1 MALSLNKNKN
11 ESKQI
16 LLYINTYFFLFIWM
30 LMIIPIN
37 SQCTKG
43 TKINDTSCFNDLI
56 IIKNYYRA
64 GNFATNKNGDMII
77 EYSNEHEGLLNKRLF
92 YGIKKSGRY
101 LFSNKEA
108 YKEKEI
114 NNPNDAGTIN
124 ARYEARNIFVSLE
137 GDLNKNKEYLFSTS
151 AYETLTEL
159 HDLENDDYKSRETKD
174 FFNIIDIFSFEY
186 SLFGNIENGKNV
198 YYCIFTQHEEDEL
211 EITEKNSNNE
221 DVVNHYNYSKT
232 FTIKKFG
239 FTSYDLSNYDLIT
252 SLNNTNNYN
261 DRVISSFILKD
272 YEILVIFFLRKADEE
287 FKDGKYAI
295 IFYDLDLNLKNE
307 INITDIITE
316 PRSGDGVFSKCLYL
330 KEKYAA
336 FIYFT
341 KGYDATTILF
351 NILKFDKT
359 GDSPND
365 LYSYTEIL
373 TKNIEDIQANCIS
386 DVPLNDF
393 VKVDDNR
400 LVFVTTVRGENI
412 DVDVYHF
419 SLHIIFMDLYNTY
432 EKMKTRHFHY
442 DLSWHQ
448 IRKELYGYIYNG
460 YFVLSATVVT
470 PQSYTSEDYF
480 SFLLFFGY
488 ANGTDMEIDIS
499 PYLTDVPDH
508 DASKNLYNFLISK
521 LVIDNNIFEYEQ
533 INRINLVTI
542 PPELLFYNKTN
553 GEKDENKLINNNDF
567 FEEEHVLEQNKNLNK
582 IDKLYYL
589 EYQYLVKEPEYSVFY
604 NTDNKDVSGEDNLEE
619 IFNQNRKT
627 FYGRTNI
634 LKFKLCYDFCG
645 KCIEFGTK
653 INEQKCLTCLENY
666 AYNYWHYVDKYTQNC
681 VQENHFYDEALQDNI
696 ECDGTFKYFYPQE
709 GKKICFKSD
718 LNCPDEFNYYNSTTK
733 ECQKVPKISESCSF
747 NEYKNNNCSL
757 NESNSEILSK
767 MRDMIYSFPG
777 RGSSLV
783 VEGQNGVAFKVYDTA
798 REYKMSAN
806 DRLTII
812 DLGNCEQ
819 KLKNYYHI
827 NEPLLIVQ
835 AEQYTDKAYEKNV
848 KYEVYNPI
856 TYANLELSHC
866 ENTQISMYIPVNL
879 TEEAENFYKQ
889 LIDQGYDPFNIN
901 DKFYREI
908 CTPYTSEN
916 GTDVLLDDREEF
928 IYNSI
933 VNETLCPEN
942 CEYSAYMLDKK
953 YLKCDCDINTTGID
967 TLDLHHLSGKN
978 IYKSFLGTMK
988 LSNYKVMICYNLVF
1002 NLKIFLHNYGSI
1014 GALILFGIYVGF
1026 MIYYCFKGITSL
1038 KINISKLM
1046 FESPKIQ
1053 KEELKIV
1060 PEEKIKE
1067 KVNKNR
1073 RRSTKYQHK
1082 NKAKLN
1088 YPPKKRNTKRLTKA
1102 TAIKETEGAELFQIG
1117 NEINNQKPKRKSFK
1131 LKSKAEKNKI
1141 IVPPQIDNLKTS
1153 DEINKNKNEENDD
1166 KKKEILNL
1174 DNFELNNLDYE
1185 EASDLDNRSF
1195 CTTYYSVLMREHLF
1209 LFTFLSWN
1217 DYNIFH
1223 IKVERFL
1230 LQLCTDMT
1238 MNGFFFIHE
1247 SMHKKYTENEDFTFV
1262 QKLPQLLFTLIVSH
1276 IIEVILCYFSM
1287 TDSAYYEIKS
1297 LPKTRES
1304 QEKILNIINCVERKL
1319 VSFYLVSFLLFL
1331 FYWYF
1336 ISAFCAVYKNTQVIF
1351 LRDSGISFLISFIDP
1366 FIIYAFTCLLRKISL
1381 SICCKKKLCCLY
1393 KLSDLIPIF

>member
-1 MALSLNKNKN
+1 
-11 ESKQI
+11 
-16 LLYINTYFFLFIWM
+16 
-30 LMIIPIN
+30 
-37 SQCTKG
+37 
-43 TKINDTSCFNDLI
+43 
-56 IIKNYYRA
+56 
-64 GNFATNKNGDMII
+64 
-77 EYSNEHEGLLNKRLF
+77 
-92 YGIKKSGRY
+92 
-101 LFSNKEA
+101 
-108 YKEKEI
+108 
-114 NNPNDAGTIN
+114 
-124 ARYEARNIFVSLE
+124 
-137 GDLNKNKEYLFSTS
+137 
-151 AYETLTEL
+151 
-159 HDLENDDYKSRETKD
+159 
-174 FFNIIDIFSFEY
+174 
-186 SLFGNIENGKNV
+186 
-198 YYCIFTQHEEDEL
+198 
-211 EITEKNSNNE
+211 
-221 DVVNHYNYSKT
+221 
-232 FTIKKFG
+232 
-239 FTSYDLSNYDLIT
+239 
-252 SLNNTNNYN
+252 
-261 DRVISSFILKD
+261 
-272 YEILVIFFLRKADEE
+272 
-287 FKDGKYAI
+287 
-295 IFYDLDLNLKNE
+295 
-307 INITDIITE
+307 
-316 PRSGDGVFSKCLYL
+316 
-330 KEKYAA
+330 
-336 FIYFT
+336 
-341 KGYDATTILF
+341 
-351 NILKFDKT
+351 
-359 GDSPND
+359 
-365 LYSYTEIL
+365 
-373 TKNIEDIQANCIS
+373 
-386 DVPLNDF
+386 
-393 VKVDDNR
+393 
-400 LVFVTTVRGENI
+400 
-412 DVDVYHF
+412 
-419 SLHIIFMDLYNTY
+419 
-432 EKMKTRHFHY
+432 
-442 DLSWHQ
+442 
-448 IRKELYGYIYNG
+448 
-460 YFVLSATVVT
+460 
-470 PQSYTSEDYF
+470 
-480 SFLLFFGY
+480 
-488 ANGTDMEIDIS
+488 
-499 PYLTDVPDH
+499 
-508 DASKNLYNFLISK
+508 
-521 LVIDNNIFEYEQ
+521 
-533 INRINLVTI
+533 
-542 PPELLFYNKTN
+542 
-553 GEKDENKLINNNDF
+553 
-567 FEEEHVLEQNKNLNK
+567 
-582 IDKLYYL
+582 
-589 EYQYLVKEPEYSVFY
+589 
-604 NTDNKDVSGEDNLEE
+604 
-619 IFNQNRKT
+619 
-627 FYGRTNI
+627 
-634 LKFKLCYDFCG
+634 
-645 KCIEFGTK
+645 
-653 INEQKCLTCLENY
+653 
-666 AYNYWHYVDKYTQNC
+666 
-681 VQENHFYDEALQDNI
+681 
-696 ECDGTFKYFYPQE
+696 
-709 GKKICFKSD
+709 
-718 LNCPDEFNYYNSTTK
+718 
-733 ECQKVPKISESCSF
+733 
-747 NEYKNNNCSL
+747 
-757 NESNSEILSK
+757 

-819 KLKNYYHI
+819 NLKNYYHI

-879 TEEAENFYKQ
+879 TEESENVYKQ

-1060 PEEKIKE
+1060 PEKKIKE

-1304 QEKILNIINCVERKL
+1304 QEKILNIINNKIL
-1319 VSFYLVSFLLFL
+1319 Y
-1331 FYWYF
+1331 YF
-1336 ISAFCAVYKNTQVIF
+1336 I
-1351 LRDSGISFLISFIDP
+1351 
-1366 FIIYAFTCLLRKISL
+1366 
-1381 SICCKKKLCCLY
+1381 
-1393 KLSDLIPIF
+1393 